1 MTHMQEAYDTL
12 ITELKAK
19 IKKLIAE
26 MEKESDK
33 NINREQILFGYIV
46 EHMSKDAAME
56 VAQQIDEYE
65 GKKDNTTDYVD
76 CTF

>member
-1 MTHMQEAYDTL
+1 MLYVQEAYETL
-12 ITELKAK
+12 ITKLKAE
-19 IKKLIAE
+19 IKELAAE
-26 MEKESDK
+26 IEKKSDE

-56 VAQQIDEYE
+56 IAQRIDEYE